1 MKSAPSVPIT
11 VLMSVYNGER
21 WLAESIQSVLNQ
33 TFSDFE
39 FLIVDDGSSD
49 GTAQILNEIAI
60 TDHRVRI
67 IKKHNTGLADSL
79 NCGIAEAK
87 GVWIARQDADDV
99 SEPGRLLKQ
108 WQAVQSMPSV
118 VLTGS
123 AFVLINDEG
132 REGRRYRLPR
142 SNTRLASWLS
152 TGKRF
157 FPHSSAFFNRDIVQR
172 IGGYRQR
179 IKRAQDRDLWLR
191 LSEVGEIACIG
202 EPLVKIRKHD
212 DQISHDEGGQR
223 QLIDSSVAS
232 ASYWLR
238 KYGLSDP
245 VEGDEKSFLLFHSWV
260 AATLADWRVFEM
272 ASERKLLTAE
282 QLIWRRRLISI
293 LNEIMRGRVSMIR
306 QVLWNRY
313 FGNRLGKRLANHY
326 IHQFKLDTHK

>member
-1 MKSAPSVPIT
+1 MKSPSFVPIT

-21 WLAESIQSVLNQ
+21 WLAESMQSVLNN

-39 FLIVDDGSSD
+39 FLIVDDGSTD
-49 GTAQILNEIAI
+49 GTAQILNEFAKK
-60 TDHRVRI
+60 DHRIRI

-79 NCGIAEAK
+79 NCGIVEAK
-87 GVWIARQDADDV
+87 GFWVARQDADDV
-99 SEPGRLLKQ
+99 SEPERLLKQ

-123 AFVLINDEG
+123 AFVLISDEG

-157 FPHSSAFFNRDIVQR
+157 FPHSSAFFNRDIVQQV
-172 IGGYRQR
+172 GGYRQR

-191 LSEVGEIACIG
+191 LSEVGEIACID

-238 KYGLSDP
+238 KYGLPDP
-245 VEGDEKSFLLFHSWV
+245 VEKDEKSFLLFYSWV
-260 AATLADWRVFEM
+260 AETLADWRVFGM

-282 QLIWRRRLISI
+282 QLLWRRRLISI
-293 LNEIMRGRVSMIR
+293 LNEIMRGQVSMIS
-306 QVLWNRY
+306 QFLWNRY
-313 FGNRLGKRLANHY
+313 FGNRLGKALAKHY
-326 IHQFKLDTHK
+326 IRQFKLYIQK

>member
-1 MKSAPSVPIT
+1 MKSASFVPIT

-21 WLAESIQSVLNQ
+21 WLEESIKSILNQ
-33 TFSDFE
+33 SFIDFE
-39 FLIVDDGSSD
+39 LLVVDDGSTDS
-49 GTAQILNEIAI
+49 TAQILEGFAKA
-60 TDHRVRI
+60 DHRIRI

-87 GVWIARQDADDV
+87 GVWVARQDADDV
-99 SEPGRLLKQ
+99 SVPWRLLKQ
-108 WQAVQSMPSV
+108 WQAVQSMPNV

-179 IKRAQDRDLWLR
+179 IKRAEDRDLWLR
-191 LSEVGEIACIG
+191 LSEVGEIACID
-202 EPLVKIRKHD
+202 EPLVKIRKHY

-232 ASYWLR
+232 TSYWLR

-245 VEGDEKSFLLFHSWV
+245 VEGDEKIFLLFYSWV
-260 AATLADWRVFEM
+260 AATLSEWRVFEI
-272 ASERKLLTAE
+272 AAERKVSISE
-282 QLIWRRRLISI
+282 QLLWRGQLISI
-293 LNEIMRGRVSMIR
+293 LNEIMRGQVSMIS

-313 FGNRLGKRLANHY
+313 FGNRLGKTLAKHY
-326 IHQFKLDTHK
+326 IRQFKLHR